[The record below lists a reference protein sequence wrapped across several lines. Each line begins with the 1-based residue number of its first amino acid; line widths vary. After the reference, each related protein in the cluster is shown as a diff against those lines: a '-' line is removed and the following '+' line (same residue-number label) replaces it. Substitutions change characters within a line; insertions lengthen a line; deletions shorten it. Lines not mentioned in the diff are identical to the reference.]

1 MADPHSG
8 ILSGLN
14 NPRDET
20 LRRAALLLAGGSAAA
35 IVVSVA
41 VSQILLGA
49 ALLTLLLSRTR
60 WRVPPVALPLAVFFA
75 GTVIALLAS
84 PNPRAGLPQIRKFY
98 IYLGLF
104 AMCTTFRGA
113 ADARRLVLAWGML
126 AAASGAWSFVQFWL
140 KHRQAAA
147 EGSDFYLFYVANRV
161 TGFMS
166 HWMTFSAELMI
177 AGLML
182 AALLLLGRERRAW
195 WAALA
200 VIGGGIAIAWTRS
213 VWLGTIAGVVYLVA
227 AWKPKWLFAAPALL
241 AVLALVAPERVSSIW
256 QPRGNV
262 DSNSHRSV
270 TFRTG
275 IEMIKAQPLLGVGPE
290 MVGREF
296 ERFVPADIP
305 RPLPVGFYGH
315 LHNFYLQ
322 YAAERGIPTAL
333 ALLWLIGR
341 ALLDFVRAARGAD
354 TRSRWVFHGAIAVI
368 LAILVEGVF
377 EHNINDAEVLTMFVA
392 VLAMGYSSRA

>member
-1 MADPHSG
+1 
-8 ILSGLN
+8 
-14 NPRDET
+14 
-20 LRRAALLLAGGSAAA
+20 
-35 IVVSVA
+35 
-41 VSQILLGA
+41 
-49 ALLTLLLSRTR
+49 
-60 WRVPPVALPLAVFFA
+60 
-75 GTVIALLAS
+75 
-84 PNPRAGLPQIRKFY
+84 
-98 IYLGLF
+98 
-104 AMCTTFRGA
+104 
-113 ADARRLVLAWGML
+113 
-126 AAASGAWSFVQFWL
+126 VQFWL

-147 EGSDFYLFYVANRV
+147 ERSDFYLFYVANRV

-241 AVLALVAPERVSSIW
+241 AVLALAAPERVSSIW